1 MCLIRGYVWWQKR
14 QSAHLEDVLFVESIL
29 MISSSWLDAGPQLL
43 EDVLL
48 VASDRS
54 IQASVSTFGGPRE
67 ELLQR
72 LDKIQS

>member
-14 QSAHLEDVLFVESIL
+14 QSPHLEDVLFVESIL

-48 VASDRS
+48 VASDGS
-54 IQASVSTFGGPRE
+54 IQASVSTSRGPRE

-72 LDKIQS
+72 LG

>member
-29 MISSSWLDAGPQLL
+29 TSSSWLDAGPQLL

-48 VASDRS
+48 VASDGS
-54 IQASVSTFGGPRE
+54 IQASVSTSRGPRE

-72 LDKIQS
+72 LG

>member
-14 QSAHLEDVLFVESIL
+14 QSPHLEDVLFVE
-29 MISSSWLDAGPQLL
+29 SSSWLDAGPQLL

-48 VASDRS
+48 VASDGS
-54 IQASVSTFGGPRE
+54 IQASVSTSRGPRE

-72 LDKIQS
+72 LG